1 MSQDESL
8 RHQLVVLLG
17 RIASEPTERPANI
30 RRFQD
35 AVWSGAE
42 LIGDERVD
50 GILRDVAYDLDM
62 YEPDS
67 ARRSEDLSLY
77 GDTKLELVVRE
88 ALDLLA
94 LAKRPDQ
101 ST

>member
-1 MSQDESL
+1 M
-8 RHQLVVLLG
+8 VLLG
-17 RIASEPTERPANI
+17 RIASAPTERTANI

-42 LIGDERVD
+42 LIGDETLD
-50 GILRDVAYDLDM
+50 SILRDVAYDLDM

-77 GDTKLELVVRE
+77 GDTKLELAVRV

-94 LAKRPDQ
+94 LTMRLDQ